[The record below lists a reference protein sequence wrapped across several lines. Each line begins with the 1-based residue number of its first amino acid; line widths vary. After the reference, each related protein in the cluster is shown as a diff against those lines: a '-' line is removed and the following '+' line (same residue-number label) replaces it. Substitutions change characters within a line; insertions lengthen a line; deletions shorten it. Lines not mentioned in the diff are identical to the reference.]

1 MTEEAKKDLAPVA
14 EFLDAVIA
22 SIGGG
27 AATPMLELRRIWPD
41 LAGSDWADRARPVSF
56 DGTALVVEV
65 ADGASASMFRYE
77 TSRIARGVA
86 SALETP
92 APPRIAVRVA
102 RSRR

>member
-1 MTEEAKKDLAPVA
+1 MTEETKKDLAPVA

-27 AATPMLELRRIWPD
+27 VATPMLELRRIWPD
-41 LAGSDWADRARPVSF
+41 VAGTEWAERARPVNF
-56 DGTALVVEV
+56 DGVTLVVEV

-77 TSRIARGVA
+77 TSRIARAVA
-86 SALETP
+86 AAFGTG
-92 APPRIAVRVA
+92 APPRMSVRVA